1 MFSNN
6 FKTSIFKEMTEQYF
20 KSDAKQ
26 MVDMLFD
33 NKLFIDRLTRDEL
46 NELENLLSFIMQS
59 KFDSHI
65 RAKELFN
72 KIKNHK

>member
-1 MFSNN
+1 
-6 FKTSIFKEMTEQYF
+6 MTEQYF

-33 NKLFIDRLTRDEL
+33 TKIFIPTLTRDEL
-46 NELENLLSFIMQS
+46 NGIEELIQYILQS

-65 RAKELFN
+65 RVEKLFS
-72 KIKNHK
+72 KIKDKNNQQ